1 MVSPKKKPA
10 RSGPL
15 SQTMQTIANA
25 AVTWLAR
32 IQPEAARALGLKVST
47 SFIALPLLAGP
58 ADIEL

>member
-1 MVSPKKKPA
+1 
-10 RSGPL
+10 
-15 SQTMQTIANA
+15 MQTIANA